1 MIVDKAP
8 KRDPFHRT
16 VLLPINAGSVQFRHD
31 VQTKIMRITEKW
43 NCENRDKLGEKTV
56 KSKSRSNSILM
67 DSIIKEVNL
76 AYDVLESKNADKIDV
91 ALFAEE
97 HIHSV
102 IDLFS
107 NKDLSEALQMLVLL
121 EGEDYVQ
128 HQEFYS
134 SIQTENC
141 IDDMFSILY
150 GSDVR
155 FSSCLTE

>member
-1 MIVDKAP
+1 MIVNKAP
-8 KRDPFHRT
+8 ERDALHRT
-16 VLLPINAGSVQFRHD
+16 VLLPINAGSVQFRHV
-31 VQTKIMRITEKW
+31 VQTKIRGITEKW
-43 NCENRDKLGEKTV
+43 NCKNRDILGEKTV
-56 KSKSRSNSILM
+56 KFKSRSNSILM

-121 EGEDYVQ
+121 EG
-128 HQEFYS
+128 
-134 SIQTENC
+134 
-141 IDDMFSILY
+141 
-150 GSDVR
+150 
-155 FSSCLTE
+155 

>member
-1 MIVDKAP
+1 M
-8 KRDPFHRT
+8 
-16 VLLPINAGSVQFRHD
+16 G
-31 VQTKIMRITEKW
+31 ITEKW

-121 EGEDYVQ
+121 EG
-128 HQEFYS
+128 
-134 SIQTENC
+134 
-141 IDDMFSILY
+141 
-150 GSDVR
+150 
-155 FSSCLTE
+155 